1 MANLVIGIEGL
12 VGTGKT
18 SICREL
24 LNMIPNSII
33 LHAGNIY
40 RAITYRIMTSNVS
53 LSELKDIDLQDL
65 FKRFEIEI
73 KIENKETVVYSMGH
87 KIDEQLLQSAENSVA
102 VSKISGMANNKN
114 AYKLVKQYIDSYKEN
129 YNVIFSGRD
138 TKRIYPELDYH
149 LMLTADI
156 DKRVEWKAYQYPNIS
171 KDELKEQIELRDELQ
186 RKSGYYDTYD
196 DTITIDLSEYNT
208 IEEKT
213 KVVYDKIFKSGDKK
227 NV

>member
-18 SICREL
+18 SICKKL
-24 LNMIPNSII
+24 LDLIPNSII

-40 RAITYRIMTSNVS
+40 RAIVYRIATSGTPKE
-53 LSELKDIDLQDL
+53 ELKNIHLEEL
-65 FKRFEIEI
+65 FKKFNIEI

-138 TKRIYPELDYH
+138 TKRIYPDLTCH
-149 LMLTADI
+149 IMLTADI
-156 DKRVEWKAYQYPNIS
+156 EKRVEWKSGQYEGID
-171 KDELKEQIELRDELQ
+171 KEELKNQINLRDELQ
-186 RKSGYYDTYD
+186 RESGYYDTFE
-196 DTITIDLSEYNT
+196 DTIVLDLSHCNTVDEKVDIVYNA
-208 IEEKT
+208 I
-213 KVVYDKIFKSGDKK
+213 K
-227 NV
+227 NRS